1 MRGLLQNGEEVASA
15 GAGTELELVLDAT
28 PFYAESGGQAADT
41 GLITGDGFRLEVLDV
56 QAPVKGLSVHRGR
69 VLDGEVAAGAQA
81 LGAIDL
87 QRRLDG
93 EKAHSGTHLVH
104 AALRDTLALLAY
116 AVDIDGAARTAP
128 LAPWAAFHATLV
140 RLDASIDDHRGARA
154 ERSACKDT
162 LQRLQLRVRYQ
173 IQACN
178 AHDPVRQASWT
189 ALLRG

>member
-1 MRGLLQNGEEVASA
+1 MTHPLSLAFLTTFEV
-15 GAGTELELVLDAT
+15 G
-28 PFYAESGGQAADT
+28 P
-41 GLITGDGFRLEVLDV
+41 V
-56 QAPVKGLSVHRGR
+56 QAVRIAAATGYQMVGLRI
-69 VLDGEVAAGAQA
+69 LPAAPGSEPDYP
-81 LGAIDL
+81 LLHD
-87 QRRLDG
+87 D
-93 EKAHSGTHLVH
+93 